1 MRTLATDGNTAHALR
16 AYFEQRKQPGSHIAI
31 LELNGDVAY
40 LAVEQQGLTR
50 AFVVEL
56 APLPTQPFGHDLALG
71 PVQHEQQGPVPCAV
85 SAAFLKHL
93 SPLSPMF
100 TTPEGEA
107 WRQRATAHAQ
117 RQTRSQKGDVLLGT
131 YGRARGCISY
141 DEEAKAAFK
150 ADSVRYLK
158 RLATALD
165 YPLAEGRPRAV
176 TWNAGGIAVSGEAM
190 LHLQIDPGLILM
202 VEVFAS
208 GMSGLTSPSGAAIM
222 WRFENS
228 TGQGHRYPHPN
239 QWPHW
244 ALSVP
249 ELGRIIRDEATR
261 FLSRPAQAPVLP
273 AALPVAS

>member
-1 MRTLATDGNTAHALR
+1 
-16 AYFEQRKQPGSHIAI
+16 
-31 LELNGDVAY
+31 
-40 LAVEQQGLTR
+40 
-50 AFVVEL
+50 
-56 APLPTQPFGHDLALG
+56 
-71 PVQHEQQGPVPCAV
+71 
-85 SAAFLKHL
+85 
-93 SPLSPMF
+93 
-100 TTPEGEA
+100 
-107 WRQRATAHAQ
+107 
-117 RQTRSQKGDVLLGT
+117 
-131 YGRARGCISY
+131 
-141 DEEAKAAFK
+141 
-150 ADSVRYLK
+150 
-158 RLATALD
+158 
-165 YPLAEGRPRAV
+165 
-176 TWNAGGIAVSGEAM
+176 M

-261 FLSRPAQAPVLP
+261 FLSRPAQAPGLP